1 MAYRMLVRRLTVL
14 SLIVFLAWP
23 SLAVTRA
30 QEATAPSPHHAT
42 LADFLWLAGHWE
54 GNLGPMTAEQAWMA
68 PKNGTMQ
75 GFFRLTDAEKTM
87 VIELFTLRE
96 TPEGVAMYF
105 RHFSTELKP
114 WRRRKP

>member
-1 MAYRMLVRRLTVL
+1 MAYCMLVRRATVL
-14 SLIVFLAWP
+14 GVIVFPAWP

-87 VIELFTLRE
+87 VIELFTLPE
-96 TPEGVAMYF
+96 TPEGVAM
-105 RHFSTELKP
+105 HFPHFFQGLKT
-114 WRRRKP
+114 WEV